1 MAERVEIAGNRAC
14 VAENVEVGERLAERQ
29 RADFLVGP
37 IGLPIMG
44 NVSFL
49 PIFPERAHVDVRSAI
64 FAEDRAKAIVRTVP
78 YADEGAENVERKQH
92 GQNSRASRAT
102 ELAFHLRADGA
113 IEMR

>member
-44 NVSFL
+44 NVSFF
-49 PIFPERAHVDVRSAI
+49 PIFPERTHVDVRSAI
-64 FAEDRAKAIVRTVP
+64 FAEDGAKGIVGALP
-78 YADEGAENVERKQH
+78 HIDEGAENVERKKH
-92 GQNSRASRAT
+92 GWCVRSWR
-102 ELAFHLRADGA
+102 LFWVAF
-113 IEMR
+113 